1 MTRKEIIEKIKTLPQ
16 GGITSKKIKAANGKE
31 YEYYF
36 HQWRENGKQV
46 SKIIQDI
53 DMEKLKKDIEERK
66 LLEYFLSNGI
76 YEDEDNIISLNA
88 NARLGIDLLP
98 FVKSVKEYKKRNGY
112 TDIKNFIYS
121 NKYNNVFI
129 LYGLRRTGK
138 TTLIKQIISDMT
150 SSDLLKTAFIQVTKK
165 DSLASLNK
173 DLKTLEDNGYQYI
186 FIDEVTL
193 LEDFIEGASL
203 LSDIY
208 ASVGMKIVLSGTD
221 SLGFWI
227 TKSNE
232 LYDRCIFLHTTF
244 ISYREFSNV
253 LGINGI
259 DDYIQFG
266 GTMSMSGD
274 YYNEGVFSSEAST
287 DEYIDSSIA
296 KNIQHS
302 LKLYEYGGHFR
313 HLHSL
318 YENDELTSAINR
330 VVEDIN
336 HRFTIDVLVR
346 EFKSNDLRLSANN
359 LRKDR
364 SDPTTILDD
373 IDEESFTKRLK
384 DYLSIKNKEEMT
396 VEIDDIHVKE
406 IEEYLEAL
414 DLIKKIDVRDIDN
427 SKNNKKRIVFSQP
440 GLRYSQA
447 KSFIES
453 LSYDEVFS
461 NLNIEEKKRIIE
473 RILNEIKGRM
483 IEDLILL
490 ETKLSK
496 PKMDVFKLEFSDG
509 EFDMVI
515 VDNVSNT
522 CEIYEIKYS
531 KEQVKEQVR
540 HLVNKEK
547 CEKTEFT
554 FGKITKKVVLYRGEN
569 ITIDGIEYQNI
580 EDYLLGL

>member
-1 MTRKEIIEKIKTLPQ
+1 MTRKELIEKIKMLPQ
-16 GGITSKKIKAANGKE
+16 GGITTKKIKASNGKE
-31 YEYYF
+31 YDYYF
-36 HQWRENGKQV
+36 LQWRENGKQV
-46 SKIIQDI
+46 SKIIKDNDVEQ
-53 DMEKLKKDIEERK
+53 LKKDIETRK
-66 LLEYFLSNGI
+66 RLEYLLANGI
-76 YEDEDNIISLNA
+76 YEDEDKSISFNA
-88 NARLGIDLLP
+88 NVRLGYYLLP
-98 FVKSVKEYKKRNGY
+98 FVESVRDYKKRNGY
-112 TDIKNFIYS
+112 NDIRNFIYS

-138 TTLIKQIISDMT
+138 TTLIKQIINDMT
-150 SSDLLKTAFIQVTKK
+150 SEDLLKTAFIQVRRK
-165 DSLASLNK
+165 DTLASLNK
-173 DLKTLEDNGYQYI
+173 DLKTLEDNGYKYI

-193 LEDFIEGASL
+193 LEDFIEGAAL

-244 ISYREFSNV
+244 IPYREFSRV

-274 YYNEGVFSSEAST
+274 YYNEGVFSSESST

-318 YENDELTSAINR
+318 YENDELTNAINR

-364 SDPTTILDD
+364 NNPSTILDD
-373 IDEESFTKRLK
+373 IDVESFTKRLK
-384 DYLSIKNKEEMT
+384 EELSIKNKNEMT
-396 VEIDDIHVKE
+396 VAIDDIHVKE

-414 DLIKKIDVRDIDN
+414 DLIKKIDVVDIDN
-427 SKNNKKRIVFSQP
+427 KKNSKKRIVFSQP

-461 NLNIEEKKRIIE
+461 KLNIDEKRRVIE
-473 RILNEIKGRM
+473 RILSEIKGRM
-483 IEDLILL
+483 VEDVILL
-490 ETKLSK
+490 ETKISK

-509 EFDMVI
+509 EFDMV
-515 VDNVSNT
+515 VADNNSNT
-522 CEIYEIKYS
+522 VEIYEIKYS
-531 KEQVKEQVR
+531 KEDVKDQVR
-540 HLVNKEK
+540 HLVDKEK
-547 CEKTEFT
+547 CDRTEFS

-569 ITIDGIEYQNI
+569 TTIDGIEYRNI

>member
-1 MTRKEIIEKIKTLPQ
+1 
-16 GGITSKKIKAANGKE
+16 
-31 YEYYF
+31 
-36 HQWRENGKQV
+36 
-46 SKIIQDI
+46 
-53 DMEKLKKDIEERK
+53 EKLKKDIEERK